1 MGNTVLNILD
11 FASIEASDGTL
22 VFGPGKV
29 GSNGALEVSNRG
41 TGRLPPNS
49 RRRGLGGS
57 GRHCCSQLDQG

>member
-29 GSNGALEVSNRG
+29 GSNGALEISNRG
-41 TGRLPPNS
+41 TGRLPPNP
-49 RRRGLGGS
+49 RRRGLGRS